1 MHGCRG
7 RFVLPL
13 IPVVR
18 PHCAAPLRGQPGG
31 QERVVTDQKQ
41 PAMPATSTPPPAN
54 GRRRRRRIGRL
65 VAAVLVLV
73 LGAGAAWAYFGR
85 GNGEEAPQYRLA
97 RVQRGSIVSSVT
109 AAGSLKALVTVQ
121 VGSQLSGQIKELH
134 ADFNSKVKKGQVIAV
149 LDTAQLQ
156 ARLSQTRADLSAAK
170 ATLLMQKAQAER
182 AASDVATARAEVL
195 RAEAALIEARRD
207 HTRKTAL
214 AKRGIATRSDADKAV
229 STLRQAEAGLAA
241 AKAKLA
247 ASQATL
253 KVTRAQITS
262 AGATVAQRK
271 AAVQLVQVDL
281 DRSEIRAPIDG
292 VVIERAI
299 DVGQTVAASLQAPT
313 LFTIAQDLRRLEVHA
328 SVDEADVGRI
338 AIGQQTSFSVSAFP
352 NRTFVG
358 QVKQVRLAPK
368 EEQNVVTYTVVI
380 SADNPDE
387 LLLPGMTAEVK
398 IISAQRQQALKVP
411 NAALRFRPRGARSS
425 VGRRSFTSSRVPP
438 DVVVRRLTAALGLTP
453 EQQRQMRAIFEE
465 ARLDFQKLR
474 GTHMN
479 RQQRRSRFGALRRKI
494 NQRIRAVLTD
504 KQRTVYAKLRRR
516 RAQSGRGQVWV
527 MGDDGKPKMV
537 RLRIGITDGAATEVV
552 RGGLKAGQSVIVGV
566 FRRQAGGSARQ
577 RRPRLRF

>member
-1 MHGCRG
+1 MT
-7 RFVLPL
+7 
-13 IPVVR
+13 
-18 PHCAAPLRGQPGG
+18 
-31 QERVVTDQKQ
+31 EQKQ
-41 PAMPATSTPPPAN
+41 SSKPDKPAPPKPPGPAKPN
-54 GRRRRRRIGRL
+54 GRRHRRRLGRL
-65 VAAVLVLV
+65 VVVALVLV

-85 GNGEEAPQYRLA
+85 GNGEEAPQYRTV
-97 RVQRGSIVSSVT
+97 RVQRGAIVSSVT
-109 AAGSLKALVTVQ
+109 ASGSLKALVTVQ

-134 ADFNSKVKKGQVIAV
+134 ADFNSKVKKGQVIAR
-149 LDTAQLQ
+149 LDTAQLE
-156 ARLSQTRADLSAAK
+156 ARLSQTQADLSAGDAN
-170 ATLLMQKAQAER
+170 LLMQKAQAER
-182 AASDVATARAEVL
+182 AAADVATARAEVL

-207 HTRKTAL
+207 HTRKIKL
-214 AKRGIATRSDADKAV
+214 AKRGIATRSDADKAE

-241 AKAKLA
+241 AKAKLS
-247 ASQATL
+247 ASQATR
-253 KVTRAQITS
+253 KVTKAQITS
-262 AGATVAQRK
+262 AEATVAQRK
-271 AAVQLVQVDL
+271 AAVLLVKVDL
-281 DRSEIRAPIDG
+281 DRSHIRAPIDG

-313 LFTIAQDLRRLEVHA
+313 LFTIAQDLRSLEVHA

-338 AIGQQTSFSVSAFP
+338 AIGQPTSFTVSAFP
-352 NRTFVG
+352 NRTFNG

-398 IISAQRQQALKVP
+398 IISAQRPQALKVP
-411 NAALRFRPRGARSS
+411 NAALRFRPRGASAGA
-425 VGRRSFTSSRVPP
+425 GRPASFTSTRLPP

-453 EQQRQMRAIFEE
+453 EQQQQMRAIFEE

-474 GTHMN
+474 GTRMN

-504 KQRTVYAKLRRR
+504 KQRTVFAKLRRR

-527 MGDDGKPKMV
+527 LGDDGKPKMV

-566 FRRQAGGSARQ
+566 FRAQASRSGGGG